1 MKTITSVF
9 FAANLEPTK
18 RTLLSR
24 DEISSAHKWN
34 LEDIYPSPEAFEFEY
49 KLVRSSLPSFSN
61 YKGHLHE
68 PDTLAACL
76 QERDLIDIKSSSL
89 FAFARMYRDTDNANS
104 EYQAMTTRI
113 TSLLSEVSAALSF
126 IEPELLSIDE
136 DFLTT
141 TIEQDSRLK
150 KYTFFIANLLRQKE
164 HVLSTSEEAL
174 LAKASE
180 ICQAPS
186 NIFTIMTNADLKFPE
201 TLAENG
207 EKTTLT
213 EGRYNQFIRSENR
226 KVRQESFENLF
237 KTYSTFRHTFAATY
251 SSQIQSAI
259 FQANAR
265 KYTSTL
271 EAALNAGNIPT
282 QVYDTVIDTATAH
295 LEPLHEYVALKQKAL
310 NLESIHMYDLYTPLT
325 PALTSKFSYDKGI
338 ELVKQALIPL
348 GDDYLSAMTQGID
361 HGWID
366 IYESKGKRN
375 GAYSWGV
382 YGVHPFVLLNYDD
395 QYNAVSTLAHELGH
409 AMHSFY
415 SNKTQ
420 PYIDSSYTIFC
431 AEVASTVNE
440 NLLLDYMLETS
451 QNISDRLYFLN
462 QYLEQVRTTVYR
474 QILFAEFEKTVH
486 ALVEHH
492 EALTAD
498 VLEKIWLDLNR
509 KYYGEAIML
518 DDALKIEWA
527 RIPHFYRP
535 FYVYQYATGYAAATA
550 LAAGL
555 QKNGQSAKD
564 AYIAYLK
571 SGGSDY
577 SLTLLKNAGVDMS
590 TSAPLEITLEKFKS
604 RLNEFR
610 SLLFSQKQPIHE

>member
-1 MKTITSVF
+1 MKTQPSVL
-9 FAANLEPTK
+9 FATDSTTTEKA
-18 RTLLSR
+18 LLSR
-24 DEISSAHKWN
+24 EEIPSAHKWN
-34 LEDIYPSPEAFEFEY
+34 LEDIYKSTEAFEAEY
-49 KLVRSSLPSFSN
+49 QLVRTSLPSFSN
-61 YKGHLHE
+61 YKGQLHE
-68 PDTLAACL
+68 TDTLAACL
-76 QERDLIDIKSSSL
+76 QQRDDIDVKSSSL
-89 FAFARMYRDTDNANS
+89 FAFARMYRDTDNASNI
-104 EYQAMTTRI
+104 YQAMTARI
-113 TSLLSEVSAALSF
+113 TSLLSEASAALSF
-126 IEPELLSIDE
+126 IEPELLSLDE
-136 DFLTT
+136 HFLTT
-141 TIEQDSRLK
+141 TIEQDPRLK
-150 KYTFFIANLLRQKE
+150 KYTFFISNLLRQKR
-164 HVLSTSEEAL
+164 HILSAPEEAL

-186 NIFTIMTNADLKFPE
+186 NIFTIMTNADLKFPQ

-226 KVRQESFENLF
+226 NVRQESFEKLF
-237 KTYSTFRHTFAATY
+237 TTYSTFRHTFAATY
-251 SSQIQSAI
+251 SAQIQSSI
-259 FQANAR
+259 FQAKTR
-265 KYTSTL
+265 KYASTL
-271 EAALNAGNIPT
+271 EAALDAGNIPT
-282 QVYDTVIDTATAH
+282 RVYDNVIDTAKAH
-295 LEPLHEYVALKQKAL
+295 LAPLHEYIALKQKAL
-310 NLESIHMYDLYTPLT
+310 KLESIHMYDLYTPLT
-325 PALTSKFSYDKGI
+325 ASLTSKFSYDKGLS
-338 ELVKQALIPL
+338 LVKQALKPL
-348 GDDYLSAMTQGID
+348 GEDYLSAMTHGID
-361 HGWID
+361 NGWID

-451 QNISDRLYFLN
+451 KNTSDRLYFLN

-486 ALVEHH
+486 ALAENH

-498 VLEKIWLDLNR
+498 VLEKLWLDLNR
-509 KYYGEAIML
+509 KYYGDAITL
-518 DDALKIEWA
+518 DDTLKIEWA

-555 QKNGQSAKD
+555 QKNGQAAKD
-564 AYIAYLK
+564 AYLSYLQ

-590 TSAPLEITLEKFKS
+590 TSTPLEITLEKFHA
-604 RLNEFR
+604 RLKEFK